1 MRGRGFAEWAVL
13 AVMGA
18 VLMGCHFPSTR
29 FVSGLSAE
37 ERALAARLPVHR
49 ERLPEGSYQLIG
61 PVEGLSC
68 QITFDE
74 KTRISKEHAIEELQR
89 ASVSAGGDAVMEVS
103 CEHFGRRQGTRSCYR
118 SIVCQGMAVQTTGLS
133 AD

>member
-1 MRGRGFAEWAVL
+1 MPRRRRTGWGLLV
-13 AVMGA
+13 VIGA
-18 VLMGCHFPSTR
+18 ALIGCHFPSTR

-37 ERALAARLPVHR
+37 ERALAASLPVHR
-49 ERLPEGSYQLIG
+49 ERLPEGSYQLVG

-74 KTRISKEHAIEELQR
+74 KSRISEEHAIDELRR
-89 ASVSAGGDAVMEVS
+89 ATVSAGGDAVMEVS

-118 SIVCQGMAVQTTGLS
+118 SIVCQGIAVQTTGPS